1 MFIGIVL
8 GMSLKRILVID
19 DDDLV
24 RDTLARI
31 LVRGGYEAVSA
42 KSGRE
47 GIARFRENPP
57 DLIVTDVIMPD
68 QDGIETIVELRQMD
82 PAPPIIAISG
92 GGRAKAMQFLDAAEK
107 LGANKVLSK
116 PVKQADLL
124 AVIAELLSRAADR
137 KRA

>member
-8 GMSLKRILVID
+8 EMSLKRILVID

-82 PAPPIIAISG
+82 PALPIIAISG